1 MMKKRILSI
10 VLAALLMLSLTACS
24 GICGQI
30 RSIVGGR
37 GTAPTP
43 APPTPLPTLAPTLTP
58 APTPVPTPTPTP
70 APTPTPRPTPAPT
83 PVPTPV
89 PTPAP
94 TPVPTPMA
102 PAPVISKQPTGESH
116 YVGDS
121 ALFIANA
128 NPYTAASWTAV
139 APNGME
145 MDMQTFRNT
154 FPNSSTVGDTTG
166 SLTINNINM
175 DMNGWTFYCTFDNM
189 GSTTST
195 NSVSLRVL
203 GAKAQTPTQTVQ
215 APPVTNVTCPI
226 CGSTVASNVAICPV
240 CGEYIN
246 SDGIDYSY
254 ADAYRDVVDDAGD
267 IWRIY
272 ADGSMDY
279 LGNIADY

>member
-1 MMKKRILSI
+1 MMKKRICSI
-10 VLAALLMLSLTACS
+10 VLAALLMLSLSA
-24 GICGQI
+24 CGQI
-30 RSIVGGR
+30 KSIVGGNKP
-37 GTAPTP
+37 APTP
-43 APPTPLPTLAPTLTP
+43 APATPLPTLAPTL
-58 APTPVPTPTPTP
+58 APVPTLAPSTPTP
-70 APTPTPRPTPAPT
+70 APTPTPTPKPTPTPAPT
-83 PVPTPV
+83 P
-89 PTPAP
+89 A
-94 TPVPTPMA
+94 PTPMA

-116 YVGDS
+116 YVGES

-128 NPYTAASWTAV
+128 NPFTAASWTAV

-189 GSTTST
+189 GSTAST
-195 NSVSLRVL
+195 NSVALRVL
-203 GAKAQTPTQTVQ
+203 GPKAQTPTQNVPVQ
-215 APPVTNVTCPI
+215 AVTNISCPI

-279 LGNIADY
+279 LGNIAG

>member
-10 VLAALLMLSLTACS
+10 VLAALLMLSLAACS
-24 GICGQI
+24 GIGGQI

-58 APTPVPTPTPTP
+58 APTPMPTPTPTP

-102 PAPVISKQPTGESH
+102 PAPIISKQPTGESH

-175 DMNGWTFYCTFDNM
+175 QFRRHRLQ
-189 GSTTST
+189 
-195 NSVSLRVL
+195 LRRC
-203 GAKAQTPTQTVQ
+203 VQ
-215 APPVTNVTCPI
+215 G
-226 CGSTVASNVAICPV
+226 CGRRRRRHLENLRRRV
-240 CGEYIN
+240 
-246 SDGIDYSY
+246 DGLSRKHRGLLKIKNK
-254 ADAYRDVVDDAGD
+254 DDPK
-267 IWRIY
+267 
-272 ADGSMDY
+272 
-279 LGNIADY
+279 